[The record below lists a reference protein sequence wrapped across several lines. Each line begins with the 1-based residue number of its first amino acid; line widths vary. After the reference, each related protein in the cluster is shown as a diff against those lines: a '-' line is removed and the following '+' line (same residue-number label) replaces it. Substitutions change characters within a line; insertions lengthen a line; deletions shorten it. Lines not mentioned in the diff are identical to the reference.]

1 MWTIPE
7 PAAESNPA
15 DGLPATR
22 RQVYTRLAMRP
33 GGILLRLVEGFV
45 VRLVAAAM
53 LLSLAAAAPARAGR
67 ETISIP
73 VTEPQ
78 PATITGDLYTPSGK
92 GPYPAVVLFHGCGGV
107 SPNVPAWALWL
118 QSEGYAALVVDSFQG
133 RGLRNLCADTRPLT
147 PAVRAADVYA
157 AAAKLQAM
165 GVVDGDRIAAMGF
178 SHGGSTVLAA
188 WRTQAKHSDAKLR
201 ALIALYPGCGS
212 QQPPPPDAA
221 PLLILAGGK
230 DDWTPAESC
239 QTLADASREA
249 GRPVTIVVY
258 PDARHHFDGVD
269 LKRQVFVSI
278 AKGGKGATMEYNPK
292 AHEDSEKQVKQFL
305 AAQLKARS

>member
-53 LLSLAAAAPARAGR
+53 LLSLAAAAGPARAGR
-67 ETISIP
+67 ETISIA

-107 SPNVPAWALWL
+107 SPNVPAWAQWL
-118 QSEGYAALVVDSFQG
+118 QSEGYAALVVNSFQG

-147 PAVRAADVYA
+147 PTVRAADVYA

-165 GVVDGDRIAAMGF
+165 GVADGDRIAAMGF
-178 SHGGSTVLAA
+178 SHGGSTVLGA
-188 WRTQAKHSDAKLR
+188 WRTQSKHPDVKLR

-212 QQPPPPDAA
+212 QRPPPPDAT

-258 PDARHHFDGVD
+258 PDARHHFDGAD
-269 LKRQVFVSI
+269 LKRPVFVSI
-278 AKGGKGATMEYNPK
+278 AKGGKGATVEYNPK

-305 AAQLKARS
+305 AAQLRP

>member
-15 DGLPATR
+15 DGLPAKR
-22 RQVYTRLAMRP
+22 RQVYTRLAMRR
-33 GGILLRLVEGFV
+33 GVILLWLAEGV
-45 VRLVAAAM
+45 IVRLVAAAM
-53 LLSLAAAAPARAGR
+53 LLSLAAAGPARAGR
-67 ETISIP
+67 ETISIA

-107 SPNVPAWALWL
+107 SPNVPAWAQWL

-133 RGLRNLCADTRPLT
+133 RGLRNLCADSRPLT

-157 AAAKLQAM
+157 AAAKLQSM

-188 WRTQAKHSDAKLR
+188 WRTQRKHPDVKLR

-212 QQPPPPDAA
+212 QQLPPPDAA

-239 QTLADASREA
+239 QKLADAAREA

-258 PDARHHFDGVD
+258 PDARHHFDGAH
-269 LKRQVFVSI
+269 LKRPVFVSI
-278 AKGGKGATMEYNPK
+278 AKGGKGATVEYNPK
-292 AHEDSEKQVKQFL
+292 AHEDSEKQVKNFL
-305 AAQLKARS
+305 AAQLRS

>member
-1 MWTIPE
+1 MK
-7 PAAESNPA
+7 
-15 DGLPATR
+15 R
-22 RQVYTRLAMRP
+22 
-33 GGILLRLVEGFV
+33 GGILRWLAKGVI
-45 VRLVAAAM
+45 VRLVAAATV
-53 LLSLAAAAPARAGR
+53 LSLAAAGPARAGR

-92 GPYPAVVLFHGCGGV
+92 GPHPAVVLLHGCGGV
-107 SPNVPAWALWL
+107 SPNVPAWAQWL

-133 RGLRNLCADTRPLT
+133 RGLRNLCADSHPLM

-157 AAAKLQAM
+157 AAAKLKSM
-165 GVVDGDRIAAMGF
+165 GVVDGNRIAAMGF
-178 SHGGSTVLAA
+178 SHGGGTVLSAG
-188 WRTQAKHSDAKLR
+188 RTQSKHPDVKLR

-212 QQPPPPDAA
+212 QLLPPPDAA

-230 DDWTPAESC
+230 DDWTPAEPC
-239 QTLADASREA
+239 QKLADAAREA

-258 PDARHHFDGVD
+258 PDAHHCFDGAH
-269 LKRQVFVSI
+269 LKKLVFVSI
-278 AKGGKGATMEYNPK
+278 ARGGKGATLEYNPK

-305 AAQLKARS
+305 AAQLRS

>member
-1 MWTIPE
+1 MRHQIILRW
-7 PAAESNPA
+7 
-15 DGLPATR
+15 
-22 RQVYTRLAMRP
+22 LAKAV
-33 GGILLRLVEGFV
+33 I

-53 LLSLAAAAPARAGR
+53 LLSLAAAGPARAGR

-92 GPYPAVVLFHGCGGV
+92 GPYPAVVLLHGCGGV
-107 SPNVPAWALWL
+107 SPNVPAWAQWL

-133 RGLRNLCADTRPLT
+133 RGLRNLCADSSPLM

-157 AAAKLQAM
+157 AAAKLTSM
-165 GVVDGDRIAAMGF
+165 GVVDGDRIAAIGF
-178 SHGGSTVLAA
+178 SHGGGTVLTA
-188 WRTQAKHSDAKLR
+188 WRTQSTHPDVKLR
-201 ALIALYPGCGS
+201 ALIAFYPGCGN
-212 QQPPPPDAA
+212 QRLPPDAA

-230 DDWTPAESC
+230 DDWTPAENC
-239 QTLADASREA
+239 QKLADAAREA

-258 PDARHHFDGVD
+258 PDARHHFDGAH
-269 LKRQVFVSI
+269 LKRPVFVSI
-278 AKGGKGATMEYNPK
+278 AKGGKGATVEYNPK